1 MRPFLKWAG
10 GKRQLLPVI
19 REFLVNELVL
29 ENSTYY
35 EPFVG
40 GGSVFFDV
48 ANNNSVINDYNQEII
63 NAYEVIR
70 DFPEELIAYL
80 KIHEHNHGHDYFY
93 QIRNL
98 DRIPEFD
105 DMTNIEMAARTIY
118 LNKTCFNGLYR
129 VNRKGYFNTPI
140 GRYVKPMICDENNI
154 REISTFLNNHNIR
167 MLHGDFEN
175 AVPNPQAGDFVYF
188 DPPYDYEDQK
198 GFVGYSAQG
207 FTRND
212 LTRLKHFCDQLIEQG
227 CIVLISNNDTK
238 FVRDTFND
246 ENYQIIYEINQ
257 YPANRN
263 ISSNGANRSTKVPEV
278 LIYGKNRE

>member
-19 REFLVNELVL
+19 REFLINELEH

-70 DFPEELIAYL
+70 DFPNELIEIL
-80 KIHEHNHGHDYFY
+80 KVHENNHEHDYY
-93 QIRNL
+93 YKIRNL
-98 DRIPEFD
+98 DRLTD
-105 DMTNIEMAARTIY
+105 YSVMTNIEKAARTIY

-129 VNRKGYFNTPI
+129 VNSKGYFNTPI
-140 GRYVKPMICDENNI
+140 GKYVNPLICDEVNI
-154 REISTFLNNHNIR
+154 REIYTFLNSHNIQ
-167 MLHGDFEN
+167 MLYGDFEN
-175 AVPNPQAGDFVYF
+175 AVPNPNAGDFVYF

-198 GFVGYSAQG
+198 GFVGYSAKG
-207 FTRND
+207 FSRDD
-212 LTRLKHFCDQLIEQG
+212 LMRLKSFCDKLIQQR

-263 ISSNGANRSTKVPEV
+263 ISSNGAKRSTKVPEV

>member
-10 GKRQLLPVI
+10 GKRQMLPFI
-19 REFLVNELVL
+19 REFLNNELKH

-48 ANNNSVINDYNQEII
+48 ANKNAVINDYNQEII

-70 DFPEELIAYL
+70 DFPNELIEIL
-80 KIHEHNHGHDYFY
+80 RVHEHNHEHDYY
-93 QIRNL
+93 YKIRNL
-98 DRIPEFD
+98 DRLTD
-105 DMTNIEMAARTIY
+105 YSAMTNIEKAARTIY

-140 GRYVKPMICDENNI
+140 GKYVNPLICDETNI
-154 REISTFLNNHNIR
+154 REINIFLNNHNIQ

-175 AVPNPQAGDFVYF
+175 AVPNPKAGDFVYF

-198 GFVGYSAQG
+198 GFVGYSSNG
-207 FTRND
+207 FTRDD
-212 LTRLKHFCDQLIEQG
+212 LMRLKNFCDKLIQQG
-227 CIVLISNNDTK
+227 CVVLISNNDTK
-238 FVRDTFND
+238 FVRATFND
-246 ENYQIIYEINQ
+246 ENYQIIYEISQ

-263 ISSNGANRSTKVPEV
+263 ISRNGTKRSVKVPEV
-278 LIYGKNRE
+278 LIYGKNR